1 MFGCKGLNHMFLF
14 TIQFSASENERRK
27 GNLGTLCRS
36 CKYNVLCAC
45 IVHLHWVMVILL
57 LLKKLKT
64 VRGPKLILVRIFFSV
79 SFVVYYDEHIYLQG
93 GLHCKYQGICNS
105 HKQIKL
111 LLAIFYQ
118 AGPVQLQ
125 AGFDGGLK
133 SCLLFIWF
141 LNLCLEFA
149 FSKEGGY
156 STWVWFVV
164 NFVSIITN
172 TFPKWG

>member
-1 MFGCKGLNHMFLF
+1 MFGYKGLNHMFLF

-64 VRGPKLILVRIFFSV
+64 VRGQKLILVRIFFSV
-79 SFVVYYDEHIYLQG
+79 SCVVYYDEYIYLQG

-105 HKQIKL
+105 QKQIKL
-111 LLAIFYQ
+111 LLEILGWSSSAVSWFWWGPEILFVVYLIFESL
-118 AGPVQLQ
+118 PRI
-125 AGFDGGLK
+125 
-133 SCLLFIWF
+133 CLLQERWIQHMGVI
-141 LNLCLEFA
+141 C
-149 FSKEGGY
+149 S
-156 STWVWFVV
+156 
-164 NFVSIITN
+164 
-172 TFPKWG
+172 